1 MKSFITSIIGTFI
14 VLLFS
19 AQCGWSQI
27 VCADVDIVPSTAEQ
41 SDFVFDSFGKY
52 IGGITYHGAVK
63 INVEVD
69 DQAPPN
75 PNCKWMLTMSVE
87 NNPSSGTGANE
98 WETLTT
104 YGGGN
109 DDPPQ
114 IKILELRITNGCST
128 SPIDGVFQSFTVDGD
143 YWEIIE
149 NTGIRIDAGSCIT
162 NVNGPGSYLSNY
174 EEFSFMVDFRITP
187 GYNNDPGIYQL
198 QIKFELVEVP

>member
-1 MKSFITSIIGTFI
+1 MKSLLTTIIGTFI

-19 AQCGWSQI
+19 AQSGWSQI
-27 VCADVDIVPSTAEQ
+27 VCADVDLVPSTGEQ

-52 IGGITYHGAVK
+52 LGGITYHGAVK

-87 NNPSSGTGANE
+87 NNPSSGSADAE

-104 YGGGN
+104 YGAGN
-109 DDPPQ
+109 ADPPK
-114 IKILELRITNGCST
+114 IDILELRITNGCST
-128 SPIDGVFQSFTVDGD
+128 SPIDGVFQSFSVHGD
-143 YWEIIE
+143 YYEIIE
-149 NTGIRIDAGSCIT
+149 NTGIAIHAGSCVT
-162 NVNGPGSYLSNY
+162 NVNGPGSFLTNY
-174 EEFSFMVDFRITP
+174 DEFSFMVDFRITP
-187 GYNNDPGIYQL
+187 GYNFEPGIYQL